1 MGLTAGSWN
10 AVGMLEIVKGM
21 EAADAGRASGAVLL
35 AFYAGYVLSPAA
47 FGYSVDRT
55 GAYDLGWGAVLVIYS
70 LALVLAAIWDR
81 KDKR

>member
-1 MGLTAGSWN
+1 
-10 AVGMLEIVKGM
+10 
-21 EAADAGRASGAVLL
+21 LL

-81 KDKR
+81 KSKRIEGP